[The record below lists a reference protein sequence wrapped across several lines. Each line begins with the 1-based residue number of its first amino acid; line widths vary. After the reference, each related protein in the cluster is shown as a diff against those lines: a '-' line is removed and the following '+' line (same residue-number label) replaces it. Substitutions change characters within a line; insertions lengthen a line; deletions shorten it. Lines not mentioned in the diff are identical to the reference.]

1 MNRKGF
7 TLVELLIGMTLFLV
21 ILIAGVEFFGHAREL
36 FFKLKE
42 AEEDAQ
48 AIYSALDRIR
58 LDLVRGG
65 RDISEAI
72 GQGLLSAVDA
82 GPKQLTI
89 LSSEGA
95 RALRLDLSPGSDRA
109 EMETAAGIK
118 KGDSVC
124 FLEGSRG
131 EVHGVI
137 AVEGDTLVLDIPAE
151 ASYSEGACRVLP
163 IEKVSYY
170 LDSSNGVVRRQVNS
184 SPAQPLI
191 EHVGDFRFYYDLP
204 SNLASVVLGLA
215 RHKERNYGIFVFPK
229 NAVLFPRG

>member
-7 TLVELLIGMTLFLV
+7 TLVELLVGMTLFLV

-36 FFKLKE
+36 FFKLKD

-48 AIYSALDRIR
+48 AAYSALDRIR

-65 RDISEAI
+65 RGLSEAI

-82 GPKQLTI
+82 GPERLTI

-95 RALRLDLSPGSDRA
+95 RALRLDLSPGGDRA
-109 EMETAAGIK
+109 ELETAAGIK

-124 FLEGSRG
+124 FLEASRG
-131 EVHGVI
+131 EVRGVA
-137 AVEGDTLVLDIPAE
+137 AVEGDTLVLDTPAE
-151 ASYSEGACRVLP
+151 AGYSAGVCRVLP

-170 LDSSNGVVRRQVNS
+170 LGSSDKVVRRQVNS

-191 EHVGDFRFYYDLP
+191 EDVGDFRFSYDLP
-204 SNLASVVLGLA
+204 SNLASVFLGLA
-215 RHKERNYGIFVFPK
+215 PHKESNYGIFVFPK